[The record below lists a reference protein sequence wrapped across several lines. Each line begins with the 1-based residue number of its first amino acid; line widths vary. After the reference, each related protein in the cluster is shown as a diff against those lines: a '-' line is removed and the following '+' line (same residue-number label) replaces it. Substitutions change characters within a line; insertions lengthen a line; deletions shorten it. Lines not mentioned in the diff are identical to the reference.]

1 MDYLR
6 DLAGVRAR
14 VDSMAVGQEGLRT
27 GLTSLESGLRGLEAK
42 LIESTG
48 SVKDSVLRDFAEAR
62 RTLEVIRAELEARK
76 QLERDLQESSRR
88 IEAVIAGGRS
98 RGRAGENILAEAFK
112 QFPPHIV
119 ETNFK
124 VNGHP
129 VEYALVLVDGRRV
142 PVDSKWAAAELID
155 GLEREADAAARE
167 RIIGQIEQAVL
178 AKVREVRKYI
188 DPSSTTP
195 WGVAAIPDAA
205 FAVCRNTHLQ
215 AFSDRV
221 MLMPFSLAVVYLL
234 SLYQLHLE
242 YCRSVD
248 MDKLE
253 GYVDQIDKGMDK
265 IGAELDNKVSRG
277 TAMIANAFDE
287 CKRQLGAMRGATSY
301 LRSLPANT
309 GPTAALDVG
318 SPEPE
323 SDEVRST
330 EAPGNI

>member
-142 PVDSKWAAAELID
+142 PVDSKWA
-155 GLEREADAAARE
+155 
-167 RIIGQIEQAVL
+167 IIGGSVVICLSQIQ
-178 AKVREVRKYI
+178 
-188 DPSSTTP
+188 
-195 WGVAAIPDAA
+195 
-205 FAVCRNTHLQ
+205 
-215 AFSDRV
+215 
-221 MLMPFSLAVVYLL
+221 
-234 SLYQLHLE
+234 
-242 YCRSVD
+242 
-248 MDKLE
+248 
-253 GYVDQIDKGMDK
+253 
-265 IGAELDNKVSRG
+265 
-277 TAMIANAFDE
+277 
-287 CKRQLGAMRGATSY
+287 
-301 LRSLPANT
+301 
-309 GPTAALDVG
+309 AALVKLG
-318 SPEPE
+318 YIQSRTK
-323 SDEVRST
+323 VKV
-330 EAPGNI
+330 EAEEQPSE